1 MAKFDEVDLKFI
13 ASVRKYLEIG
23 HHQVKTTEIEEFA
36 KKKLLPFEELA
47 DAILKDIKPANLLS
61 ERCISAIA
69 ARAEVYKLSRRPEFE
84 QMSKKEGIE
93 AAERIVYRQRRR
105 LAPIDYK
112 PDMFKRRRRRR
123 S

>member
-13 ASVRKYLEIG
+13 ASVRKYLEAG
-23 HHQVKTTEIEEFA
+23 HHQVRTTEIEEFA

-61 ERCISAIA
+61 ERCISAIVV
-69 ARAEVYKLSRRPEFE
+69 RADFYRLSRRPEFK
-84 QMSKKEGIE
+84 QMSKKE
-93 AAERIVYRQRRR
+93 AQRIVYRQRRG

-112 PDMFKRRRRRR
+112 PDMSKRRRRRP
-123 S
+123 